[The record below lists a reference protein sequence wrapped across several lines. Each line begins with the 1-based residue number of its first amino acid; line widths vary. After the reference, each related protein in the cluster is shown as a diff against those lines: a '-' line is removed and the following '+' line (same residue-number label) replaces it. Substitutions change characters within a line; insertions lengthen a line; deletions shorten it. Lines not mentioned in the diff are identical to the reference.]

1 MVTDSSS
8 PAPPPAVAIREL
20 TRTFGD
26 FTAIDR
32 ATADIAVGEVF
43 GVIGPNGAGKST
55 LIKMLTTLLPP
66 SSGTAVVAGHDIVRA
81 PSEVRRHIGYV
92 PHQGRETPS
101 LGEQERRRREAGY
114 QLPLGLSPGEPVD
127 FLSAGAYTE
136 SYASVEFNGFAPIR
150 TYCI

>member
-43 GVIGPNGAGKST
+43 GVIGPNGAGKNLHGRCREVFSQV
-55 LIKMLTTLLPP
+55 PFYR
-66 SSGTAVVAGHDIVRA
+66 IVR
-81 PSEVRRHIGYV
+81 
-92 PHQGRETPS
+92 QM
-101 LGEQERRRREAGY
+101 
-114 QLPLGLSPGEPVD
+114 LPMP
-127 FLSAGAYTE
+127 
-136 SYASVEFNGFAPIR
+136 
-150 TYCI
+150 